1 MALFDILQR
10 DRARGRSLPSEQAP
24 LIEGPADNVP
34 ALHQMMDTQGSMP
47 QGAVFEQRTEP
58 TPSRITPEVL
68 REATHTLSKYK
79 TGKAR
84 MERRIIENE
93 QWWKM
98 RHWNHIK
105 ERGTTELKTKS
116 AWLVNVILSKHADA
130 MDAYPEPN
138 FLPREASDEAQAK
151 ILSSIVPVVL
161 QNADFEL
168 AWSENW
174 WKKLKAGFAVY
185 GVFWDGQAL
194 NGLGDIAIRKIDPL
208 NLYWEP
214 GIANLQDS
222 QNIFHVEL
230 RDNDALKAMY
240 PQLAGKLGGK
250 NVSVSKYLYDDAVD
264 TTDKT
269 PVIDWYYKKQVNGRT
284 ILHYVKYVNETVLY
298 ATEDDV
304 VEPAAMVP
312 GQRQQSAAERGL
324 YDHGKYPF
332 FCDVLFPEEGTPGGF
347 GYIDICKDAQ
357 RQIDLMNN
365 AIVANC
371 ICAATPRWFKRGDG
385 DVSEEEFADWTKPF
399 VHVQGDLEERSL
411 REITVNPL
419 SGNYITILQT
429 KIDEMKETSGNRD
442 VNNGGAPSGVT
453 AASAIAAMQEQSGKL
468 SRDQIQQSYRCFRDV
483 CYCVIELIRQFY
495 DAPRQFR
502 ITGPQGMMFSQF
514 DNSMMQPIPQGTN
527 EFGVDMGYRVPM
539 YDIEVT
545 AQKQTAYSKLS
556 YNELAIQFFQLGF
569 FNPQFADQA
578 LAALEMMDF
587 KGKEEIRMRIQNH
600 AMQFQA
606 MQMAQMKAMAA
617 RTPGGEAKEPT
628 ETDALGGEK
637 KENGIVEK
645 ARAQANAATQPN

>member
-1 MALFDILQR
+1 
-10 DRARGRSLPSEQAP
+10 
-24 LIEGPADNVP
+24 
-34 ALHQMMDTQGSMP
+34 
-47 QGAVFEQRTEP
+47 
-58 TPSRITPEVL
+58 
-68 REATHTLSKYK
+68 
-79 TGKAR
+79 
-84 MERRIIENE
+84 
-93 QWWKM
+93 
-98 RHWNHIK
+98 
-105 ERGTTELKTKS
+105 
-116 AWLVNVILSKHADA
+116 
-130 MDAYPEPN
+130 
-138 FLPREASDEAQAK
+138 
-151 ILSSIVPVVL
+151 
-161 QNADFEL
+161 
-168 AWSENW
+168 
-174 WKKLKAGFAVY
+174 VY

-214 GIANLQDS
+214 GIADLQDS

-468 SRDQIQQSYRCFRDV
+468 SRDQITQSYRCFRDV

-502 ITGPQGMMFSQF
+502 ITGPQGMMFAQF

-569 FNPQFADQA
+569 FNPQLADQA

-587 KGKEEIRMRIQNH
+587 KGKEELRMRIQQQ

-606 MQMAQMKAMAA
+606 MQMAQMQAMAA
-617 RTPGGEAKEPT
+617 RTPGGEAKKPT

-637 KENGIVEK
+637 KQNRIVEK